1 MKAAIAVLPYQLH
14 LWSMIRQQ
22 PRRYC
27 SLTVRQ
33 AVAETRDALKSALET
48 SVTAKVRISGKMTT
62 ILRTVKG
69 DLEVLHSG
77 GVFVRFRRVKDER

>member
-1 MKAAIAVLPYQLH
+1 M
-14 LWSMIRQQ
+14 
-22 PRRYC
+22 
-27 SLTVRQ
+27 
-33 AVAETRDALKSALET
+33 AETRDALKSALET